1 MSTEVKHLFGR
12 IAGRYDLLNRLLS
25 ARRDVAW
32 RASALGLLRGSPG
45 ILVDLACGT
54 FDFGLQALAAGKARV
69 VHGSDFCQPML
80 VAGAAKR
87 AGRPLSASVGDALR
101 LPFADGA
108 ADVVTVAYGWRNF
121 DDPAAAL
128 AEMRRV
134 LAADG
139 EVLILEFF
147 RPQRRWPRLFY
158 ASFGRVVFPLLG
170 GLVGGDAGAYRYLN
184 DSVRRFLSID
194 EARAL
199 VAASGFADVRVRSFF
214 AGVSHA
220 IVARAPARASP
231 PAAAP

>member
-1 MSTEVKHLFGR
+1 MSSEVKHLFGR

-32 RASALGLLRGSPG
+32 RTAALGMLRGEPG
-45 ILVDLACGT
+45 TLIDLACGT
-54 FDFGLQALAAGKARV
+54 FDLALQALAAGKARR
-69 VHGSDFCQPML
+69 VHGSDFCLPML

-128 AEMRRV
+128 REMRRV
-134 LAADG
+134 LVPGG

-147 RPQRRWPRLFY
+147 RPQRWWPRLFY
-158 ASFGRVVFPLLG
+158 GSFGRFVFPLLG
-170 GLVGGDAGAYRYLN
+170 GLVAGDAAAYRYLN
-184 DSVRRFLSID
+184 ASVHRFLGVD
-194 EARAL
+194 EAAL
-199 VAASGFADVRVRSFF
+199 LLAANGFAEVRVCSFF
-214 AGVSHA
+214 GGVSHA
-220 IVARAPARASP
+220 LVARAV
-231 PAAAP
+231 